1 VNKPVQQ
8 KNAIITGAASGL
20 GRAIALRLARD
31 GWRIA
36 VCDVDDPGSQQT
48 AQLIEQAGGAARVE
62 TLDVTSIDRWGELS
76 ARLRADWDQLDL
88 LVNNAGVAGAGNVGE
103 FPIDAWQWMVGVNMW
118 GVVYG
123 CHTMV
128 DWLKANPRGGHIIN
142 TSSAASFGTPPTM
155 AAYNVTKAAVVA
167 LSETLYAELLPDG
180 VGVSVLCPSF
190 FQTNLLDGA
199 RFTDRRALKAAE
211 SHIRKATLTAENVAD
226 AAVAAMARKKL
237 YVVVPG
243 ETWRYWL
250 LKRMAPMYYL
260 RKVSV
265 LINRA
270 GQSSSSGDTDTQRT

>member
-1 VNKPVQQ
+1 MEQ
-8 KNAIITGAASGL
+8 KNAIVTGAASGL

-36 VCDVDDPGSQQT
+36 VCDRDDTGSQET
-48 AQLIEQAGGAARVE
+48 AKLIEQAGGSARVE
-62 TLDVTSIDRWGELS
+62 ALDVTSIDAWGELS
-76 ARLRADWDQLDL
+76 TRLRADWDQLDL

-103 FPIDAWQWMVGVNMW
+103 FPIDAWKWMVDVNMW
-118 GVVYG
+118 GVIYG

-128 DWLKANPRGGHIIN
+128 DWLKANPRGAHIIS

-190 FQTNLLDGA
+190 FQTNLLAGS
-199 RFTDRRALKAAE
+199 RFTDKRALKAAE
-211 SHIRKATLTAENVAD
+211 SHIRKATLTAEDVAD
-226 AAVAAMARKKL
+226 AAIATIESKKL

-250 LKRMAPMYYL
+250 LKRFAPMYYL

-270 GQSSSSGDTDTQRT
+270 GRSSSTEATHTPKT

>member
-1 VNKPVQQ
+1 MPP
-8 KNAIITGAASGL
+8 KNAIITGSASGL

-36 VCDVDDPGSQQT
+36 VCDLNSERSAET
-48 AQLIEQAGGAARVE
+48 ARLIEQAGGVAQVE
-62 TLDVTSIDRWGELS
+62 SLDVTSADAWQALAE
-76 ARLRADWDQLDL
+76 RLRGDWGQLDL

-103 FPIDAWQWMVGVNMW
+103 FPLDAWRWMVGVNMW
-118 GVVYG
+118 GVVHG

-128 DWLKANPRGGHIIN
+128 NWLKANHPGANIIN
-142 TSSAASFGTPPTM
+142 TASAASFGTPPTM

-167 LSETLYAELLPDG
+167 LSETLYAELLPHG
-180 VGVSVLCPSF
+180 VGVTVLCPSF

-199 RFTDRRALKAAE
+199 RFTDQRSLKAAQV
-211 SHIRKATLTAENVAD
+211 HLRKATLTADAVAD
-226 AAVAAMARKKL
+226 AAVDAMQRKRL

-250 LKRMAPMYYL
+250 LKRFAPMYYL

-270 GQSSSSGDTDTQRT
+270 AGE

>member
-1 VNKPVQQ
+1 MQQ